1 MSLLRRIFGKEGKS
15 AIGEDGSSVA
25 ALRGQDSD
33 SFTVTPMKAL
43 EISTVLACVR
53 VISQGVAQV
62 PFRLY
67 HTDGRS
73 RVPVRPQDHALAK
86 LLTRRPNGWTTSFEF
101 RETMMYHVLL
111 TGNAYAWINRVSGNV
126 YELVILPPDQTTAEF
141 DKAAMA
147 MRYRSTLPNGAQKLL
162 SQSEVWHL
170 RGPSYDAQLG
180 LNIIRL
186 ARAVMQLSIAM
197 EKGQLDIQKNGAQPG
212 GIYSI
217 EGTLTP
223 EQFKTLRTWLQKF
236 QPGGEL
242 AGQTMILDRNGKFQ
256 TAKMTSADAQVIET
270 RKFQIEE
277 VCRQWGVMPIMIGHA
292 DKTATY
298 ASSEQM
304 FLAHVVHTLSP
315 WYQRIEQSADAAL
328 LSEEEQDTGY
338 YTKFISNALM
348 RGAAK
353 DRGDFYAKALG
364 SGGTKGWMT
373 QNEVRELE
381 DLNPS
386 DDPDADLLPQP
397 TGGPQ
402 SDTGGAAEDPGTEG
416 QDGQD

>member
-1 MSLLRRIFGKEGKS
+1 MSLIRRLLGIEAKA
-15 AIGEDGSSVA
+15 AIGDDGITDSVLRSREDVFSI
-25 ALRGQDSD
+25 
-33 SFTVTPMKAL
+33 TPAKAL

-67 HTDGRS
+67 QSDGRT
-73 RVPVRPQDHALAK
+73 RVPVDPAQNRLARLLAK
-86 LLTRRPNGWTTSFEF
+86 RPNGWQTSFDL
-101 RETMMYHVLL
+101 RETMLLHVLL
-111 TGNAYAWINRVSGNV
+111 TGNAYCWINRVGGQV
-126 YELVILPPDQTTAEF
+126 YELIPLQPDETEGEF

-147 MRYRSTLPNGAQKLL
+147 MRYRGTLPNGQQRVFEA
-162 SQSEVWHL
+162 SEIWHL
-170 RGPSYDAQLG
+170 RGPSYDARLG
-180 LNIIRL
+180 LDIIRL
-186 ARAVMQLSIAM
+186 ARAVMQLTVAL
-197 EKGQLDIQKNGAQPG
+197 ERGQVATQKSGAQPG
-212 GIYSI
+212 GLYSI
-217 EGTLTP
+217 EDKLVP
-223 EQFKTLRTWLQKF
+223 EQFAALRNWLMKF

-242 AGQTMILDRNGKFQ
+242 EGQTMILDRGGKFQ
-256 TAKMTSADAQVIET
+256 TTKMTSADAQVIET

-277 VCRQWGVMPIMIGHA
+277 VCRQFGVMPIMIGHA

-298 ASSEQM
+298 ASAEQM

-328 LSEEEQDTGY
+328 LTEQEQDAGL
-338 YTKFISNALM
+338 YTKFNANALM

-381 DLNPS
+381 ELNPS
-386 DDPDADLLPQP
+386 TDPAANALPQP
-397 TGGPQ
+397 TN
-402 SDTGGAAEDPGTEG
+402 AAPDSAPPGTEG